1 MNTLR
6 NTGAVAVSTI
16 ALVLLLPFFSSGQ
29 AIAQEEDR
37 QAPDARSN
45 ERSSDGAD
53 GDLIRRLNLTP
64 DQIRRIREIRQQN
77 AEEMRNNRILVMRA
91 QRALDEAI
99 YSDSVDEAT
108 VEGRARDLAAA
119 QSSIARLRALTEL
132 RIRRL
137 LTSEQLNLL
146 REMRQQ
152 ARERGR
158 ENPRGRRQNP
168 NAFQER
174 QRQNAPPV
182 NPTNVRPGSTV
193 KTPTPSTS
201 DSRKP

>member
-1 MNTLR
+1 MNALK
-6 NTGAVAVSTI
+6 NTGSVAISTV
-16 ALVLLLPFFSSGQ
+16 ALILLLPFFSSGH
-29 AIAQEEDR
+29 AIAQEEGP
-37 QAPDARSN
+37 QAPDARST
-45 ERSSDGAD
+45 ERSADGAD

-64 DQIRRIREIRQQN
+64 DQIRRIREIRQEN
-77 AEEMRNNRILVMRA
+77 AEEMRNNRIRLMRA

-146 REMRQQ
+146 RGMRQQ
-152 ARERGR
+152 ARERVR
-158 ENPRGRRQNP
+158 DNPRVRRQNP
-168 NAFQER
+168 NAFQDR
-174 QRQNAPPV
+174 QKLNVPPS

-193 KTPTPSTS
+193 TKPGTSTT